1 MESQAAHILFDI
13 MAEGS
18 SPLTEATQDGDGG
31 HNTGLV
37 DIDLLEAAL
46 QSRILLN
53 VLAVLVQGG
62 RTDAAQLAAAQHGL
76 QQVACI
82 HGPLHFTHSKL
93 KNLHKCAACSVISL
107 KCIIQIVDRILV

>member
-1 MESQAAHILFDI
+1 MESQAEQILFDI
-13 MAEGS
+13 KAEGS

-62 RTDAAQLAAAQHGL
+62 RADAAQLAAAQHGL

-82 HGPLHFTHSKL
+82 HGPLHSLIAHSRSCL
-93 KNLHKCAACSVISL
+93 NVQLAQSSFQCSTP
-107 KCIIQIVDRILV
+107 